1 MRTRSEATEAWKKCH
16 VFETLNVVYR
26 RFVSFIGMR
35 FIAACAAAAQLVS
48 AAVDIKSVKHVST
61 APIVPNSYIVEL
73 SAGSHLKRGFASP
86 HEELYHDLKH
96 RDTNWEVTKEYS
108 EDLLTGAAVKLGS
121 DADLVKLAEASGVQS
136 ITPVYLHA
144 PPKPVSQQVMKDAT
158 DATAPKDVF
167 STHIMTGVDKLHAEG
182 IYGKGITIGIIDT
195 GVDYNH
201 PALGAG
207 FGPGH
212 KIIGGH
218 DFVGDAYTGQPGTPA
233 PAPDNDPLD
242 ECNGHGTHVA
252 GIIGANPNNI
262 WNISGV
268 AYESSINA
276 YRVFGCDGSVPDD
289 ILIDSLLRAY
299 NDGNDIITLSLGGPD
314 GWTEA
319 VSGVV
324 ASRIADAGRI
334 VTIAAGNDG
343 AYGSWYASGPGTG
356 ISVISVG
363 SVDNTAVN
371 LQNATVSNGRTIPYQ
386 ALEKLEIPDGLPLYA
401 TSQDPTVADDAC
413 NPLPE
418 TTPDLSSY
426 VVLIRRGT
434 CTFVSK
440 ADNAATKGAKY
451 FLIYDNKDQSLGAI
465 SLGEYTGALITQADG
480 IFLLQEAISNN
491 YTISFPNS
499 PHTSASPSGGLMSSF
514 STYGPSHDM
523 YLKPAFS
530 APGGAILSTYP
541 IALGS
546 WEIASGTSMATPFA
560 AGSAALLLQTHGKT
574 AATAKAARS
583 IFQNTAIP
591 VKWTAANNSLI
602 EVASHQGAGLLNV
615 YDAIKNTGSLT
626 PSELLLNDTTYF
638 KGVHTLLV
646 KNGGKQSV
654 TYTLSHIPTGTANT
668 IDGIEAILGPVP
680 LTSSAASVII
690 VPNKV
695 TVPAGWSLPV
705 IVTIKPPTG
714 LDATT
719 FPVYSGYI
727 KATGSDGTTLQST
740 YIGVAAKLKDAKVL
754 DNTDGYFGVKL
765 PLITDKD
772 GNPVSSTESATYT
785 LNGTDTPL
793 MLYRLGQGT
802 PLLRVDLIDSKTNVT
817 TNQRRSSNIEVTL
830 VERSEVSVGPYS
842 ALSKRSIW
850 DWLFPNKGQTSGGTF
865 AAVKTLG
872 VLYQEDYL
880 PRNSLAGTADDNGY
894 SGLQVTAFANGTAIP
909 DGSYKILVRALK
921 ITGNP
926 KKQEDYEVWTSPTIV
941 IKHA

>member
-1 MRTRSEATEAWKKCH
+1 MR
-16 VFETLNVVYR
+16 
-26 RFVSFIGMR
+26 I
-35 FIAACAAAAQLVS
+35 IAACAAAAQLVS

-73 SAGSHLKRGFASP
+73 STGSHLKRGFVSP
-86 HEELYHDLKH
+86 HEELYHDLK
-96 RDTNWEVTKEYS
+96 RRGANWEVTKEYS
-108 EDLLTGAAVKLGS
+108 ADLLTGAAVKLS
-121 DADLVKLAEASGVQS
+121 DADLVKLAGVSGVKS
-136 ITPVYLHA
+136 ITPVYLHQ
-144 PPKPVSQQVMKDAT
+144 PPKPVFQQVMKDTT

-182 IYGKGITIGIIDT
+182 TFGKGIKIGIIDT

-212 KIIGGH
+212 KIIGGY

-268 AYESSINA
+268 AYESEINA

-299 NDGNDIITLSLGGPD
+299 NDGNDVITLSLGGPD

-324 ASRIADAGRI
+324 ASRIADKGRV

-371 LQNATVSNGRTIPYQ
+371 LQNATVSNGRNVPYQ
-386 ALEKLEIPDGLPLYA
+386 SLQKLAIPNGLSIYA
-401 TSQDPTVADDAC
+401 TSQDPSVPDDAC

-418 TTPDLSSY
+418 STPDLSNY

-434 CTFVSK
+434 CTFAIK
-440 ADNAATKGAKY
+440 TANAATKGAKY
-451 FLIYDNKDQSLGAI
+451 FLIYDNLDQSLGAI
-465 SLGEYTGALITQADG
+465 SLGNYPGALITQKG
-480 IFLLQEAISNN
+480 GVFLLREAIPNN
-491 YTISFPNS
+491 YTVSFPNS
-499 PHTSASPSGGLMSSF
+499 PYTGTNPSGGLMSSF
-514 STYGPSHDM
+514 STYGPTYDM
-523 YLKPAFS
+523 YIKPAFS
-530 APGGAILSTYP
+530 APGGSILSTYP

-546 WEIASGTSMATPFA
+546 WEIASGTSMATPFV
-560 AGSAALLLQTHGKT
+560 AGSAALLLQIRGKS

-591 VKWTAANNSLI
+591 VKKTVDNTSLI
-602 EVASHQGAGLLNV
+602 ETASHQGAGLLNV

-626 PSELLLNDTTYF
+626 PSELMLNDTANF
-638 KGVHTLLV
+638 KGIHTLLV
-646 KNGGKQSV
+646 KNSGKKPV
-654 TYTLSHIPTGTANT
+654 TYTFAHVPAGTANT
-668 IDGIEAILGPVP
+668 IDGIEAILGPSIA
-680 LTSSAASVII
+680 LTNSAAKVTFI
-690 VPNKV
+690 PNKV

-705 IVTIKPPTG
+705 IVTLKPPTG
-714 LDATT
+714 LDATKY
-719 FPVYSGYI
+719 PVYSGYI
-727 KATGSDGTTLQST
+727 RAIGSDNTTLQST
-740 YIGVAAKLKDAKVL
+740 YMGVAANLKEAKVL
-754 DNTDGYFGVKL
+754 DNTDAYFGEKL
-765 PLITDKD
+765 PVVTDAK
-772 GNPVSSTESATYT
+772 GNPVPSTGSATYT
-785 LNGTDTPL
+785 LNGSDTPL
-793 MLYRLGQGT
+793 VLYRTVQGS
-802 PLLRVDLIDSKTNVT
+802 PLIRFDLIDSKTNVT
-817 TNQRRSSNIEVTL
+817 TNQRRSSKFEVEL
-830 VERSEVSVGPYS
+830 SGRSDAPTGPYS
-842 ALSKRSIW
+842 TLSKRSIW
-850 DWLFPNKGQTSGGTF
+850 DWLFPNKGQTAGGTF

-872 VLYQEDYL
+872 VLYQEDYI
-880 PRNSLAGTADDNGY
+880 PRNSLAATADANGY
-894 SGLQVTAFANGTAIP
+894 SSLQVTAFANSTAIP

-926 KKQEDYEVWTSPTIV
+926 KKEEDYEVWTSPTVV
-941 IKHA
+941 IKRA

>member
-1 MRTRSEATEAWKKCH
+1 MRLL
-16 VFETLNVVYR
+16 V
-26 RFVSFIGMR
+26 
-35 FIAACAAAAQLVS
+35 ACAAVAPFVS
-48 AAVDIKSVKHVST
+48 AAVDIKSVKHAST

-73 SAGSHLKRGFASP
+73 STGSHLKRGFTSP
-86 HEELYHDLKH
+86 HEELYHDLT
-96 RDTNWEVTKEYS
+96 RRGASWQVTKEYS
-108 EDLLTGAAVKLGS
+108 DSLLTGAAVKLGS
-121 DADLVKLAEASGVQS
+121 DADLVKLAEASGVES

-144 PPKPVSQQVMKDAT
+144 PPKPVSQQVMKDTT

-167 STHIMTGVDKLHAEG
+167 STHVMTGVDKLHAEG
-182 IYGKGITIGIIDT
+182 IYGKGVKIGIIDT

-212 KIIGGH
+212 KIIGGY
-218 DFVGDAYTGQPGTPA
+218 DFVGDAYTGQPGTP
-233 PAPDNDPLD
+233 PPVPDNDPLN

-268 AYESSINA
+268 AYESEINA

-299 NDGNDIITLSLGGPD
+299 QDGNDIITLSLGGPD
-314 GWTEA
+314 GWTEV

-324 ASRIADAGRI
+324 ASRIADQGKV

-356 ISVISVG
+356 ISVISIG
-363 SVDNTAVN
+363 SVDNTAIN
-371 LQNATVSNGRTIPYQ
+371 LQNATVSNGRNISYQ
-386 ALEKLEIPDGLPLYA
+386 SLEKLAIPDGLPIYA
-401 TSQDPTVADDAC
+401 TSQDPTIANDAC
-413 NPLPE
+413 NPLPDS
-418 TTPDLSSY
+418 TPDLSGY

-440 ADNAATKGAKY
+440 ADNAAAKGAKY
-451 FLIYDNKDQSLGAI
+451 FLIYDNLDQSLGAI
-465 SLGEYTGALITQADG
+465 SLGNYPGALITQKDG
-480 IFLLQEAISNN
+480 LFLLQEAIPKE

-499 PHTSASPSGGLMSSF
+499 PFTGANPSGGLMSSF
-514 STYGPSHDM
+514 STYGPTHDM

-530 APGGAILSTYP
+530 APGGSILSTYP

-560 AGSAALLLQTHGKT
+560 AGSAALLLQTRGKT
-574 AATAKAARS
+574 VATAKAARA

-591 VKWTAANNSLI
+591 VKKTVDNSSLI
-602 EVASHQGAGLLNV
+602 ETTSHQGAGLLNV
-615 YDAIKNTGSLT
+615 YNAIKNTGGLL
-626 PSELLLNDTTYF
+626 PSELLLNDTANF
-638 KGVHTLLV
+638 KGTHTLLL

-654 TYTLSHIPTGTANT
+654 TYSLTHVAAGTANT

-680 LTSSAASVII
+680 LTNSAASVTI

-695 TVPAGWSLPV
+695 TVPAGWTLPV
-705 IVTIKPPTG
+705 IITIKAPTG
-714 LDATT
+714 LDATKL
-719 FPVYSGYI
+719 PVYSGYI
-727 KATGSDGTTLQST
+727 KATGSDNTTLQST
-740 YIGVAAKLKDAKVL
+740 YIGVAAKLKEAKVL
-754 DNTDGYFGVKL
+754 DNTDSYFGVKL

-772 GNPVSSTESATYT
+772 GNPVPPDGSATYT
-785 LNGTDTPL
+785 LNGDDTPL
-793 MLYRLGQGT
+793 VLYRLVQGT
-802 PLLRVDLIDSKTNVT
+802 PLLRVDLTDSKTNVT
-817 TNQRRSSNIEVTL
+817 TNQRRSSDIEIKL
-830 VERSEVSVGPYS
+830 AGRSEVSTVPYS
-842 ALSKRSIW
+842 TVSKRSIW
-850 DWLFPNKGQTSGGTF
+850 DWIFPNRGQTSGGTF

-894 SGLQVTAFANGTAIP
+894 SGLQFTTFANGTAIP

-926 KKQEDYEVWTSPTIV
+926 KKEEDYEVWTSPTVV
-941 IKHA
+941 IKRA

>member
-1 MRTRSEATEAWKKCH
+1 MK
-16 VFETLNVVYR
+16 
-26 RFVSFIGMR
+26 FIV
-35 FIAACAAAAQLVS
+35 ACAAAAQLVS
-48 AAVDIKSVKHVST
+48 AAVDIKSVKHAST

-73 SAGSHLKRGFASP
+73 SSGSHLKRGFASP
-86 HEELYHDLKH
+86 HEELYHDLK
-96 RDTNWEVTKEYS
+96 RRGADWEVTKEYS

-121 DADLVKLAEASGVQS
+121 DVDLVKLAEASGVQS

-144 PPKPVSQQVMKDAT
+144 APKPVSQQVMKDTT

-167 STHIMTGVDKLHAEG
+167 STHVMTGVDKLHAEG
-182 IYGKGITIGIIDT
+182 ILGKGVKIGIIDT
-195 GVDYNH
+195 GIDYNH

-212 KIIGGH
+212 KVIGGY
-218 DFVGDAYTGQPGTPA
+218 DFVGDAYTGQPGSPA

-252 GIIGANPNNI
+252 GIIGANPNNP

-299 NDGNDIITLSLGGPD
+299 KDGNDVITLSLGGPD

-324 ASRIADAGRI
+324 ASRIADEGRI

-356 ISVISVG
+356 ISVISIG

-371 LQNATVSNGRTIPYQ
+371 LQNATVSNGRNIPYQ
-386 ALEKLEIPDGLPLYA
+386 SLEKLAIPDGLPIYA
-401 TSQDPTVADDAC
+401 TSQDPTIPNDAC
-413 NPLPE
+413 NPLPDS
-418 TTPDLSSY
+418 TPDLSNY

-440 ADNAATKGAKY
+440 ADNAAAKGAKY
-451 FLIYDNKDQSLGAI
+451 FLIYDNLDQSLGAI
-465 SLGEYTGALITQADG
+465 SLGQYPGALITQKDG
-480 IFLLQEAISNN
+480 LFLLQDAIPNN

-499 PHTSASPSGGLMSSF
+499 PYTGSSPSGGLMSSF
-514 STYGPSHDM
+514 STYGPTHDM

-560 AGSAALLLQTHGKT
+560 AGSAALLLQTRGKT
-574 AATAKAARS
+574 AATAKAART
-583 IFQNTAIP
+583 IFQNSAIP
-591 VKWTAANNSLI
+591 VKQTILNTSMI
-602 EVASHQGAGLLNV
+602 ETASHQGAGLLNV

-626 PSELLLNDTTYF
+626 PSELLLNDTAYF

-646 KNGGKQSV
+646 KNGGKKSV
-654 TYTLSHIPTGTANT
+654 TYTLTHVPAGTANT
-668 IDGIEAILGPVP
+668 VDGIEAILGPVP
-680 LTSSAASVII
+680 LTSSSASVTI

-695 TVPAGWSLPV
+695 TVPAGWSLPI
-705 IVTIKPPTG
+705 IVSIKPPTG
-714 LDATT
+714 LDASTL
-719 FPVYSGYI
+719 PVYSGFI
-727 KATGSDGTTLQST
+727 KATGSDNSTLQST

-754 DNTDGYFGVKL
+754 DNTDAYFGVKL
-765 PLITDKD
+765 PLITDSE
-772 GNPVSSTESATYT
+772 GNPVPPTGSATYT
-785 LNGTDTPL
+785 LNGSDTPL
-793 MLYRLGQGT
+793 VVYRLVQGD

-817 TNQRRSSNIEVTL
+817 SNQRRSSDIEVEL
-830 VERSEVSVGPYS
+830 AERSGAPAGPYS
-842 ALSKRSIW
+842 TLSKRSIW

-880 PRNSLAGTADDNGY
+880 PRNSLAATADDNGY
-894 SGLQVTAFANGTAIP
+894 SSLQVTAFANGTAIP

-926 KKQEDYEVWTSPTIV
+926 KKEEDYEVWTSPTV
-941 IKHA
+941 VVKRA

>member
-1 MRTRSEATEAWKKCH
+1 MRLI
-16 VFETLNVVYR
+16 V
-26 RFVSFIGMR
+26 
-35 FIAACAAAAQLVS
+35 ACAAVAQLVS
-48 AAVDIKSVKHVST
+48 AAVDIKSVKHAST

-73 SAGSHLKRGFASP
+73 STGSHLKRGFASP
-86 HEELYHDLKH
+86 HEELYHDLK
-96 RDTNWEVTKEYS
+96 RRGANWQVTKEYS
-108 EDLLTGAAVKLGS
+108 DDLLTGAAVKLGS
-121 DADLVKLAEASGVQS
+121 DADLVRLAEASGVQS

-144 PPKPVSQQVMKDAT
+144 PPKPVSQQVMKDTT

-167 STHIMTGVDKLHAEG
+167 STHVMTGVDKLHAEG

-212 KIIGGH
+212 KIVGGY
-218 DFVGDAYTGQPGTPA
+218 DFVGDAYTGRPGTPA

-276 YRVFGCDGSVPDD
+276 YRVFGCSGSVPDD
-289 ILIDSLLRAY
+289 ILIDSLLRAHK
-299 NDGNDIITLSLGGPD
+299 DGNDVITLSIGGPD

-319 VSGVV
+319 VSGV
-324 ASRIADAGRI
+324 
-334 VTIAAGNDG
+334 
-343 AYGSWYASGPGTG
+343 
-356 ISVISVG
+356 
-363 SVDNTAVN
+363 
-371 LQNATVSNGRTIPYQ
+371 
-386 ALEKLEIPDGLPLYA
+386 ALEKLAIPDGLSIYA
-401 TSQDPTVADDAC
+401 TSQDPTIADDAC
-413 NPLPE
+413 NPLPD
-418 TTPDLSSY
+418 TTPDLSNY

-440 ADNAATKGAKY
+440 ADNAAAKGAKY
-451 FLIYDNKDQSLGAI
+451 FLISDNKDQSLGAI
-465 SLGEYTGALITQADG
+465 SLGKYPGALITQADG
-480 IFLLQEAISNN
+480 IFLLQEAIPKK

-499 PHTSASPSGGLMSSF
+499 PYTGSNPSGGLMSSF

-574 AATAKAARS
+574 PATAKAARS
-583 IFQNTAIP
+583 IFQNAAIP
-591 VKWTAANNSLI
+591 VKQTAVNNSLI

-615 YDAIKNTGSLT
+615 YSAIKNTGSLL
-626 PSELLLNDTTYF
+626 PAELLLNDTAYF
-638 KGVHTLLV
+638 KGVHTLVV

-654 TYTLSHIPTGTANT
+654 TYTLSHVATGTANT
-668 IDGIEAILGPVP
+668 IDGIEAILGPVA
-680 LTSSAASVII
+680 LTNNAASVTI

-695 TVPAGWSLPV
+695 TVPAGWSLP
-705 IVTIKPPTG
+705 
-714 LDATT
+714 
-719 FPVYSGYI
+719 
-727 KATGSDGTTLQST
+727 
-740 YIGVAAKLKDAKVL
+740 
-754 DNTDGYFGVKL
+754 
-765 PLITDKD
+765 
-772 GNPVSSTESATYT
+772 
-785 LNGTDTPL
+785 
-793 MLYRLGQGT
+793 
-802 PLLRVDLIDSKTNVT
+802 TNVT
-817 TNQRRSSNIEVTL
+817 TNHRRSSDVEVKL
-830 VERSEVSVGPYS
+830 AERSEAPAGPYS
-842 ALSKRSIW
+842 TLSKRSIW

-865 AAVKTLG
+865 AAVQTLG

-880 PRNSLAGTADDNGY
+880 PRNSLAATADDNGY
-894 SGLQVTAFANGTAIP
+894 TGLQVTAFANGTAIP
-909 DGSYKILVRALK
+909 DGSYKVLLRALK

-926 KKQEDYEVWTSPTIV
+926 KKEEDYEVWTSPTIV
-941 IKHA
+941 VKRA

>member
-1 MRTRSEATEAWKKCH
+1 MRLI
-16 VFETLNVVYR
+16 V
-26 RFVSFIGMR
+26 
-35 FIAACAAAAQLVS
+35 ACAAAAQFVS
-48 AAVDIKSVKHVST
+48 AAVDIKSVKHAST

-73 SAGSHLKRGFASP
+73 STGSHLKRGFASP
-86 HEELYHDLKH
+86 HEELYHDLK
-96 RDTNWEVTKEYS
+96 RRGANWEVTKEYS

-121 DADLVKLAEASGVQS
+121 NVDLVKLAEASGVQS

-144 PPKPVSQQVMKDAT
+144 APKPVSQQVMKDAT

-167 STHIMTGVDKLHAEG
+167 STHVMTGVDKLHAEG
-182 IYGKGITIGIIDT
+182 ILGKGITIGIIDT

-207 FGPGH
+207 FGPGY
-212 KIIGGH
+212 KVIGGY
-218 DFVGDAYTGQPGTPA
+218 DFVGDAYTGQPGGPA
-233 PAPDNDPLD
+233 PVPDKDPLD

-252 GIIGANPNNI
+252 GIIGANPNNP

-299 NDGNDIITLSLGGPD
+299 KDGNDVITLSLGGPD

-324 ASRIADAGRI
+324 ASRIADKGRI

-356 ISVISVG
+356 ISVISIG

-371 LQNATVSNGRTIPYQ
+371 LQNATVSNGRNIPYQ
-386 ALEKLEIPDGLPLYA
+386 SLEKLAIPDGLPIYA
-401 TSQDPTVADDAC
+401 TSQDPTIPNDAC
-413 NPLPE
+413 NPLPDS
-418 TTPDLSSY
+418 TPDLSNY
-426 VVLIRRGT
+426 VVLVRRGT

-440 ADNAATKGAKY
+440 ADNAAAKGAKY
-451 FLIYDNKDQSLGAI
+451 FLIYDNLDQSLGAI
-465 SLGEYTGALITQADG
+465 SLGQYPGALITQKDG
-480 IFLLQEAISNN
+480 LFLLQDAIPNN

-499 PHTSASPSGGLMSSF
+499 PYTGSNPSGGLMSSF
-514 STYGPSHDM
+514 STYGPTHDM

-560 AGSAALLLQTHGKT
+560 AGSAALLLQTQGKT
-574 AATAKAARS
+574 AATAKAART
-583 IFQNTAIP
+583 IFQNSAIP
-591 VKWTAANNSLI
+591 VKKSIDNTSLI
-602 EVASHQGAGLLNV
+602 ETASHQGAGLLNV

-626 PSELLLNDTTYF
+626 PSELLLNDTANF
-638 KGVHTLLV
+638 KGIHTLLV
-646 KNGGKQSV
+646 KNSGKNSV
-654 TYTLSHIPTGTANT
+654 TYALTHVPAGTANT

-680 LTSSAASVII
+680 LVSNSASVTI

-705 IVTIKPPTG
+705 IVSIKPPTG

-719 FPVYSGYI
+719 YPVYSGYI
-727 KATGSDGTTLQST
+727 KAIGSDNSTLQST
-740 YIGVAAKLKDAKVL
+740 YIGVAAKLKEAKIL
-754 DNTDGYFGVKL
+754 DNTEDYFGVKL
-765 PLITDKD
+765 PLVTDSE
-772 GNPVSSTESATYT
+772 GNPIPPTGSATYT
-785 LNGTDTPL
+785 LNGADTPL
-793 MLYRLGQGT
+793 VLYRLVQGV

-817 TNQRRSSNIEVTL
+817 TNQRCSSEVEIEL
-830 VERSEVSVGPYS
+830 VGRSEIPAGPYS
-842 ALSKRSIW
+842 TLSKRSIW

-865 AAVKTLG
+865 ASVKTLG

-926 KKQEDYEVWTSPTIV
+926 KKEEDYEVWTSPTV
-941 IKHA
+941 VVKRA

>member
-1 MRTRSEATEAWKKCH
+1 
-16 VFETLNVVYR
+16 
-26 RFVSFIGMR
+26 MR
-35 FIAACAAAAQLVS
+35 FIVACAAAAQLVS
-48 AAVDIKSVKHVST
+48 AAVDIKSVKHKST
-61 APIVPNSYIVEL
+61 APIVPNTYIVEIA
-73 SAGSHLKRGFASP
+73 SGNHLKRGFASP
-86 HEELYHDLKH
+86 HEELYHDLKR
-96 RDTNWEVTKEYS
+96 RDAKWEVTKEYS
-108 EDLLTGAAVKLGS
+108 DELLTGAAVKVGS
-121 DADLVKLAEASGVQS
+121 DADLLKLAEASGVQS

-144 PPKPVSQQVMKDAT
+144 PPKPVFQQVMKDTT

-167 STHIMTGVDKLHAEG
+167 STHVMTGVDKLHNEG
-182 IYGKGITIGIIDT
+182 YYGKGIKIGIIDS

-201 PALGAG
+201 PALGG
-207 FGPGH
+207 KFGPGN
-212 KIIGGH
+212 KIIGGY
-218 DFVGDAYTGQPGTPA
+218 DFVGDDYTGRPGTPP
-233 PAPDNDPLD
+233 PAPDNDPHD
-242 ECNGHGTHVA
+242 NCNGHGTHVA

-268 AYESSINA
+268 AYESEINA

-299 NDGNDIITLSLGGPD
+299 KDGNDIITLSLGGPD

-324 ASRIADAGRI
+324 ASRIADKGRI

-343 AYGSWYASGPGTG
+343 QYGSWYASGPATG
-356 ISVISVG
+356 LSVISIG

-386 ALEKLEIPDGLPLYA
+386 SLEKLAIPDGLPIYA
-401 TSQDPTVADDAC
+401 TSQDPAIVDDAC
-413 NPLPE
+413 NPLPAS
-418 TTPDLSSY
+418 TPDLSNY

-434 CTFVSK
+434 CTFIQK
-440 ADNAATKGAKY
+440 LTNAAAKGGKY
-451 FLIYDNKDQSLGAI
+451 FLIYDNRDQSLGAI
-465 SLGEYTGALITQADG
+465 STGEYPGALITQADG
-480 IFLLQEAISNN
+480 LFLLKEAIPKK
-491 YTISFPNS
+491 YTIAFPSS
-499 PHTSASPSGGLMSSF
+499 PYTASNPSGGLMSSF

-560 AGSAALLLQTHGKT
+560 AGSAALLLQIKGKT
-574 AATAKAARS
+574 AATAKAARA

-591 VKWTAANNSLI
+591 VKQTIANTSLV
-602 EVASHQGAGLLNV
+602 ETASHQGAGLLNV

-626 PSELLLNDTTYF
+626 PSELLLNDTAYF

-646 KNGGKQSV
+646 KNGGKKSV
-654 TYTLSHIPTGTANT
+654 TYTLTHVPAGTANT
-668 IDGIEAILGPVP
+668 INGIEANLGPVS
-680 LTSSAASVII
+680 LVNSAASVAI

-705 IVTIKPPTG
+705 VVSIKPPTG
-714 LDATT
+714 LDATN

-727 KATGSDGTTLQST
+727 KATGSDNTTLQST

-754 DNTDGYFGVKL
+754 DNTDAYFGVKIPVL
-765 PLITDKD
+765 TDSQ
-772 GNPVSSTESATYT
+772 GEPVPPTGSATYT
-785 LNGTDTPL
+785 MKGNDTPL
-793 MLYRLGQGT
+793 VIYRLVQGT

-817 TNQRRSSNIEVTL
+817 TNQRRSEIEVGL
-830 VERSEVSVGPYS
+830 GERSEAPAGPYS
-842 ALSKRSIW
+842 TLSKRSIR

-872 VLYQEDYL
+872 VLFQEDYL
-880 PRNSLAGTADDNGY
+880 PRNSAAATADANGY
-894 SGLQVTAFANGTAIP
+894 TSLQVTAFANGTTIP

-926 KKQEDYEVWTSPTIV
+926 KKEEDYEVWTSSTV
-941 IKHA
+941 VVKRA